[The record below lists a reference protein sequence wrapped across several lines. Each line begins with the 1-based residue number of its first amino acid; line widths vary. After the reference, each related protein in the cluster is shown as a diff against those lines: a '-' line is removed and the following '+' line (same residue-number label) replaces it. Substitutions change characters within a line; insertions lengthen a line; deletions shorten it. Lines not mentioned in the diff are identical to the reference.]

1 VKRSIHSCCGI
12 LLLAA
17 AIPCPA
23 ELSASEQA
31 AIDRISADSMRGN
44 LSFLASD
51 ALEGRATPSRGLNL
65 AAEFIAAQFRRAG
78 LESIAKDGS
87 YFQTA
92 HLTEITTDIADLQL
106 ALKTGGNEIELK
118 SNDLGVRSI
127 SALDFTNAEVIQ
139 LPEGDSDDGKFPA
152 IEGRIVAGTA
162 KRYGTDAALFK
173 LQARKPSLILL
184 FGRSGGPAADR
195 SYLEERDSPGVPI
208 IRVAGSEASK
218 ALHSRNPLTV
228 SLHLAAPRM
237 KDALAYNVGAILRGS
252 DAALR
257 DQYVFL
263 TAHYDHLGM
272 LPSGS
277 GDRIY
282 NGAND
287 NGSGT
292 VSVMEIAAALAALP
306 LHPKR
311 TIVFMA
317 WYGEEEGLLGAYYY
331 VHHPLIPLN
340 STVAN
345 VNLEQMGRTD
355 EKDGPEIGSLAVIGQ
370 AYSDLPEMITAG
382 AKEENIRLYS
392 KKGADAF
399 FDRSDNFA
407 FALAGIVAHTVVVAF
422 EYPDYHGLADE
433 WQKIDYSNMARVD
446 RGVAAG
452 ILEIANASHVPAWS
466 DAKEAAPYRE
476 AGK

>member
-1 VKRSIHSCCGI
+1 
-12 LLLAA
+12 
-17 AIPCPA
+17 
-23 ELSASEQA
+23 
-31 AIDRISADSMRGN
+31 

-92 HLTEITTDIADLQL
+92 HLTEVTPNTTDLHL
-106 ALKTGGNEIELK
+106 TLKTGGEELELT
-118 SNDLGVRSI
+118 SNDLGVHSI

-139 LPEGDSDDGKFPA
+139 LPDGDSDDGKMPA

-173 LQARKPSLILL
+173 LQARKPALILL
-184 FGRSGGPAADR
+184 FGRRGGADADHP
-195 SYLEERDSPGVPI
+195 YLEERDSPSVPV
-208 IRVAGSEASK
+208 IRVTGSEASK
-218 ALHSRNPLTV
+218 ALHSKKPLTV
-228 SLHLAAPRM
+228 SLHLAAPRT
-237 KDALAYNVGAILRGS
+237 KDAVACNVGAILRGS
-252 DAALR
+252 DPVLR

-263 TAHYDHLGM
+263 TAHYDHLGL
-272 LPSGS
+272 LPSGF

-292 VSVMEIAAALAALP
+292 VSVIEIAAALGSLP
-306 LHPKR
+306 VHPKR

-331 VHHPLIPLN
+331 VHHPLVPLN
-340 STVAN
+340 NTVAN

-355 EKDGPEIGSLAVIGQ
+355 DKDGPEIGALAVIGKS
-370 AYSDLPEMITAG
+370 YSDLPEMIRAG
-382 AKEENIRLYS
+382 AKEEDIRIYS
-392 KKGADAF
+392 KKDADAF
-399 FDRSDNFA
+399 FDRSDNYA
-407 FALAGIVAHTVVVAF
+407 FALAGVVAHTVVVAF

-446 RGVAAG
+446 RGVAAAL
-452 ILEIANASHVPAWS
+452 LEIANGSHAPAWS